1 MCVCETA
8 LKSVFIHK
16 ISMCANHTLGINP
29 QKDSALSLKV
39 TNTPKDVETQHF
51 QNASIQN
58 NISTHT

>member
-8 LKSVFIHK
+8 LKCVFIHK
-16 ISMCANHTLGINP
+16 ISTYANHTLGINP
-29 QKDSALSLKV
+29 RKDSALLLKV
-39 TNTPKDVETQHF
+39 TNTPRMWKHNIL

>member
-1 MCVCETA
+1 MCVYDTA

-16 ISMCANHTLGINP
+16 MSTYANHTLGINP
-29 QKDSALSLKV
+29 GKDSALSLKV
-39 TNTPKDVETQHF
+39 TNTPRMWKHKIL